1 MSDRHDVDSRRHE
14 LLLHGLGRLEDG
26 VVLFALRDGAILY
39 ANKGLVELFGC
50 EDHDEFERLT
60 GGVIDGLGEPA
71 EIEHAVGQARAQVEH
86 GRDSFSVDLRIRT
99 SQGDQR
105 MVVVRGR
112 LEADDELGSC
122 VVALFSRF
130 DAGVD
135 LRGVDGLTGLPR
147 THAFL
152 SRVSDAFSSAREAGG
167 VPGGTIVFFNIVNFK
182 AYNVAYGLDAGD
194 VFLIKVA
201 NRVRYTFPGDVVG
214 RISDDHFA
222 VYTTRDDVDERVRR
236 VISLLAIDH
245 PELQIE
251 MKAGLYRCDGDATAG
266 VSCDRARLACDSIKN
281 EVGVGVAVY
290 DPALSERVGLRRF
303 ASCTIDEAIER
314 GHIKV
319 YFQPVIRSLSGNLC
333 GFEAL
338 ARWDDPERGL
348 LSPGVFIEELESSR
362 QIDKLDCHVIH
373 EVCRAYRRRADAG
386 EVQVPVSLNLSRL
399 DFALRDMFE
408 VVEAEVTRYDVPR
421 DMLHI
426 EITESVLVSDGIR
439 MSEVIRRFREAGFQ
453 VWMDDFG
460 SGYSSLNVLK
470 DYEFDELKI
479 DMVFLTSFT
488 ERSRDIIASTV
499 DMAKTIGVQT
509 LAEGVETQE
518 QFEFLRSIG
527 CEKVQGY
534 LFGAPLPYERTME
547 HCRSLGLKVETAAW
561 RNYFDEIGH
570 VDLMTDKSMCLME
583 FDGEDFSILFCNEG
597 YRRIVSRREDDS
609 ISDIEGHLNASTSIL
624 RDKFIGFVQTP
635 IATGEEEVITYIEHG
650 DYIRYTFR
658 LVAHNAG
665 RYMFCCYV
673 ANMSADTSVR
683 ARESMDFA
691 LRSLYLLYDAVY
703 LISIATRNIQA
714 LLSGAVA
721 SGPSPDEQSLAD
733 AARRF
738 LEEVFPEDRQRFA
751 QFSDPDSAMERLN
764 AARDGK
770 CMAYF
775 RIRGAHGTYSWKLF
789 TLARVLDE
797 DDMLLL
803 SIQASAINDREAF
816 EFVAAS
822 MGLSASGESPMA
834 PEILW
839 DNLMLGTHIKYF
851 WKDRERRFV
860 GASRSFL
867 DFYGFASLDEIVGKT
882 DEDMG
887 WHVDNEP
894 FRDDELAV
902 IEEGKRFFDA
912 PGKCIVRGVVH
923 NIVANK
929 FPLYQDGKVVGLIG
943 YFVDA
948 DAMPVN
954 QPQLADVGVVDAVT
968 GVTSARGL
976 WETMLAYTEDYF
988 VHGSRFAT
996 IVIAAAE
1003 YLRLCDEYGDDVG
1016 KRFLREVSKR
1026 LVALAGASTTVA
1038 RLYGSAFVILMKYE
1052 AMGEVERTAQAA
1064 CDAVSDIREVA
1075 GISCTVRARAGI
1087 VYEDEATT
1095 VDGLVNLAVERAQR
1109 GSTLKP

>member
-71 EIEHAVGQARAQVEH
+71 EIEHAVGQARDQVEH

-314 GHIKV
+314 GHIEV

-333 GFEAL
+333 GLEAL

-362 QIDKLDCHVIH
+362 QIDKLDCHVVH

-479 DMVFLTSFT
+479 DMGFLTSFT

-547 HCRSLGLKVETAAW
+547 HCRGLGLKVETAAW
-561 RNYFDEIGH
+561 RNYFDEIGR

-658 LVAHNAG
+658 LVAQNAG

-673 ANMSADTSVR
+673 ANMSADTSAR

-751 QFSDPDSAMERLN
+751 QFSDPDGAMERLN

-789 TLARVLDE
+789 TLARALDE

-803 SIQASAINDREAF
+803 SIQTSAINDREAF

-822 MGLSASGESPMA
+822 TGLSASGESPMA
-834 PEILW
+834 PELLW
-839 DNLMLGTHIKYF
+839 DNLMLGTHVKYF

-894 FRDDELAV
+894 FRDDGLAV

-948 DAMPVN
+948 DAIPVN
-954 QPQLADVGVVDAVT
+954 QPQLADVGVVDVVT

-996 IVIAAAE
+996 VVIAAAE

-1026 LVALAGASTTVA
+1026 LVALAGASATVA

-1087 VYEDEATT
+1087 AYEDEATT